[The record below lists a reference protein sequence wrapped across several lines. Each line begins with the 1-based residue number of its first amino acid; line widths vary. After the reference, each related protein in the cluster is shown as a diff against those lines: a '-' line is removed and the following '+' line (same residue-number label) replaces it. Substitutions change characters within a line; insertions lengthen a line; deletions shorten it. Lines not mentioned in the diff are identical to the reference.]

1 MPNKEDMM
9 QKMQKM
15 AEGGQP
21 EASLVGDAEYWSEI
35 KLSSDIL
42 TDAVA
47 KHVLG
52 LVYTGMADVG
62 ETLQCICD
70 IDKFAEDGWAKS
82 WGGHGLQTAKPSRRL

>member
-42 TDAVA
+42 RSYAIRCIRLSTRLNVLACDA
-47 KHVLG
+47 HEL
-52 LVYTGMADVG
+52 
-62 ETLQCICD
+62 
-70 IDKFAEDGWAKS
+70 
-82 WGGHGLQTAKPSRRL
+82 HRHP